1 MGIGVSEEIPRRACP
16 LRHCVCFALCGASA
30 ARTCGIY
37 PIRHL
42 GKRRFTRICRLIR
55 INIGQA
61 ERKLTFGNR
70 NITAFFAFN
79 NRNRLAPISLAAEH
93 PVSELEVDF
102 FSALTFLFKPINHGM
117 LSFFN
122 AHAADKTAVYEG
134 AGCAIREG
142 FFLNILAACNN
153 LNNRQIK
160 FLCKFPVAGVV
171 SRNGHNGTGAVR
183 GENII

>member
-70 NITAFFAFN
+70 NITAFSHLTIGIGSPQYLW
-79 NRNRLAPISLAAEH
+79 RLNTQSL
-93 PVSELEVDF
+93 SLKLI
-102 FSALTFLFKPINHGM
+102 FSLPLPSFSSQSIMACLASSTLMPLIKPLF
-117 LSFFN
+117 
-122 AHAADKTAVYEG
+122 TRV
-134 AGCAIREG
+134 
-142 FFLNILAACNN
+142 
-153 LNNRQIK
+153 
-160 FLCKFPVAGVV
+160 PVAQSVKA
-171 SRNGHNGTGAVR
+171 SF
-183 GENII
+183 